1 MIVVDC
7 SAAVEA
13 LRGDHVARELLA
25 STTVFAPHLIDAEV
39 AHTVRGWA
47 RGGLVTAAQGGQMLS
62 RWPRLGVVRFGMH
75 PLLAR
80 VWELR
85 ENLSAYDAIYVALA
99 EELACPLVTA
109 DARIGR
115 ASGITCEVTVLSD

>member
-1 MIVVDC
+1 
-7 SAAVEA
+7 
-13 LRGDHVARELLA
+13 
-25 STTVFAPHLIDAEV
+25 
-39 AHTVRGWA
+39 
-47 RGGLVTAAQGGQMLS
+47 
-62 RWPRLGVVRFGMH
+62 MH

-99 EELACPLVTA
+99 EELACPLLTA

-115 ASGITCEVTVLSD
+115 ASGVTCEVTVLSD